1 MNIEYTKTTF
11 ETRQKLLK
19 EAEDKCSELTAQ
31 IEAAEAGV
39 TEAQAVINEF
49 AGLRNRRKGIFANL
63 LKMGKP
69 TNSEEAKGLDSE
81 IAAKREEADRAADM
95 LEAQK
100 ELLESLFNE
109 RLQHLNRI
117 SELRNLLAVSRY
129 EMFIID
135 IEETHLPEYMEAA
148 RAYIKA
154 AAKLVGIGKASA
166 EMRANLLENGLRADC
181 PSYGQSMPD
190 RIIDLR
196 LPGFFNMM
204 DGTGG
209 EENAIFDILEDME
222 KEKEA
227 ALDNLK

>member
-1 MNIEYTKTTF
+1 M
-11 ETRQKLLK
+11 
-19 EAEDKCSELTAQ
+19 S
-31 IEAAEAGV
+31 
-39 TEAQAVINEF
+39 
-49 AGLRNRRKGIFANL
+49 
-63 LKMGKP
+63 
-69 TNSEEAKGLDSE
+69 
-81 IAAKREEADRAADM
+81 
-95 LEAQK
+95 
-100 ELLESLFNE
+100 
-109 RLQHLNRI
+109 
-117 SELRNLLAVSRY
+117 VSRY
-129 EMFIID
+129 ELFIAD

-148 RAYIKA
+148 RTYIKT

-166 EMRANLLENGLRADC
+166 EMRANLLENGLRVDC

-222 KEKEA
+222 KEKA

>member
-19 EAEDKCSELTAQ
+19 EEEDKCSELTAQ

>member
-11 ETRQKLLK
+11 ATRQKLLK
-19 EAEDKCSELTAQ
+19 EEEDKCSELTAQ

-69 TNSEEAKGLDSE
+69 TNSEEA
-81 IAAKREEADRAADM
+81 DRAADM

-117 SELRNLLAVSRY
+117 SELRNLLSVSRY

-135 IEETHLPEYMEAA
+135 IEETHLPEYLEAA
-148 RAYIKA
+148 RAYANA
-154 AAKLVGIGKASA
+154 AAKLVGIGKAA
-166 EMRANLLENGLRADC
+166 VEMKTKLQENGLRADC
-181 PSYGQSMPD
+181 PSYGQSLPN

>member
-1 MNIEYTKTTF
+1 MNIEYTKTTL

-49 AGLRNRRKGIFANL
+49 AGLRNRLKGIFANL

-69 TNSEEAKGLDSE
+69 TNS
-81 IAAKREEADRAADM
+81 EEADRAADM

-100 ELLESLFNE
+100 ELLESLFDE
-109 RLQHLNRI
+109 RRQHLNRI
-117 SELRNLLAVSRY
+117 SELRNLLSVYRY
-129 EMFIID
+129 EMFIIG
-135 IEETHLPEYMEAA
+135 IEETHLPEYLEAA
-148 RAYIKA
+148 RAYTKA
-154 AAKLVGIGKASA
+154 AAKLVGIGKAA
-166 EMRANLLENGLRADC
+166 VEMKTKLQENGLRADC
-181 PSYGQSMPD
+181 PSYGQSLPN

>member
-1 MNIEYTKTTF
+1 MNIEYTKTTL

-49 AGLRNRRKGIFANL
+49 AGLRNRLKGIFANL

-69 TNSEEAKGLDSE
+69 TNS
-81 IAAKREEADRAADM
+81 EEADRAADM

-100 ELLESLFNE
+100 ELLESLFDE
-109 RLQHLNRI
+109 RRQHLNRI
-117 SELRNLLAVSRY
+117 SELRNLLSVYRY
-129 EMFIID
+129 EMFIIG
-135 IEETHLPEYMEAA
+135 IEETHLPEYLEAA
-148 RAYIKA
+148 RAYTKA
-154 AAKLVGIGKASA
+154 AAKLVGIGKAA
-166 EMRANLLENGLRADC
+166 VEMKTKLQENGLRVDC
-181 PSYGQSMPD
+181 PTYGQGLPN

-222 KEKEA
+222 TEKEA